1 MTDFDMRCG
10 KENAREYVK
19 TAITGNSVK
28 KMLPM
33 VICASLLTAM
43 VIIGIL
49 GYIWTQ
55 NIAMIAISACAVAL
69 GIGAVFF
76 LRHTINSTAN
86 KLLDAFGK
94 LDGIVCSV
102 SDREIIIVRDNRPTR
117 VISWDSI
124 TEMSEGNTAF
134 FLKEGE
140 DGLMILGKD
149 KVLSGTADETSRI
162 IAQKLGEA
170 K

>member
-1 MTDFDMRCG
+1 MTDFDMRCST
-10 KENAREYVK
+10 ESAREYVK
-19 TAITGNSVK
+19 NAITGNTLK
-28 KMLPM
+28 KAMPM

-43 VIIGIL
+43 AVIGIL

-55 NIAMIAISACAVAL
+55 NIIMIVISACSVLL
-69 GIGAVFF
+69 GIAGVF
-76 LRHTINSTAN
+76 LIKHTINSTAN
-86 KLLDAFGK
+86 KLIEAYGK
-94 LDGIVCSV
+94 LDGIVCCV
-102 SDREIIIVRDNRPTR
+102 SDKEIIIVRDNKPTR

-124 TEMSEGNTAF
+124 TEMYEGNTAF

-149 KVLSGTADETSRI
+149 NVLSGSASETSEL
-162 IAQKLGEA
+162 IAKKLGTA